1 MALPTHCFLTS
12 PLTTHASV
20 SLPIPAPGTAR
31 LVPLLCLFLVL
42 FALLG
47 TAGNPKY
54 HSVGVKRGLV
64 CFVFVFFFFFVS
76 ASSVSNKYVL

>member
-64 CFVFVFFFFFVS
+64 CFFFFFFFLYQLPPS
-76 ASSVSNKYVL
+76 QINMYYK

>member
-20 SLPIPAPGTAR
+20 SLPIPVPGTAR

-64 CFVFVFFFFFVS
+64 CFFFFFFFLYQLPPS
-76 ASSVSNKYVL
+76 QINMYYK